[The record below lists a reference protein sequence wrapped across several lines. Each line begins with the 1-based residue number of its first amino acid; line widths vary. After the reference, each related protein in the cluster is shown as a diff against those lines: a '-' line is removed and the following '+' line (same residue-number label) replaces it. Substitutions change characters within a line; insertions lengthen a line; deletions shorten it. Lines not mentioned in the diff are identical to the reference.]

1 VAGAQHLRTIH
12 QVTTTNNR
20 EKDTTMTTYAE
31 WHEQE
36 QDLNETEYEALGD
49 YLDNQHEDTDSEY
62 DADIVSQFRDA
73 YMGQWDSLENF
84 VEEHLQETQD
94 IPDWLRRYIDW
105 MLVAQDW
112 GHDFWESDNGH
123 IFRAH

>member
-1 VAGAQHLRTIH
+1 MVQYN
-12 QVTTTNNR
+12 NNR

-36 QDLNETEYEALGD
+36 QELTENDYEALGD

-73 YMGQWDSLENF
+73 YCGLWLSMAEFAEEQITSTEEIPHWAIGNIDWDS
-84 VEEHLQETQD
+84 
-94 IPDWLRRYIDW
+94 
-105 MLVAQDW
+105 VAMDFQ
-112 GHDFWESDNGH
+112 HDYWESDNGH
-123 IFRAH
+123 IFRAY

>member
-1 VAGAQHLRTIH
+1 
-12 QVTTTNNR
+12 
-20 EKDTTMTTYAE
+20 MTTYAE

>member
-1 VAGAQHLRTIH
+1 
-12 QVTTTNNR
+12 
-20 EKDTTMTTYAE
+20 MTTYAE

-73 YMGQWDSLENF
+73 YRGQWGSMADF
-84 VEEHLQETQD
+84 AEEHTRDTEH
-94 IPDWLRRYIDW
+94 IPDWLDRHIDW
-105 MLVAQDW
+105 DSVADDFQ
-112 GHDFWESDNGH
+112 HDYWESDNGH
-123 IFRAH
+123 IFFSH